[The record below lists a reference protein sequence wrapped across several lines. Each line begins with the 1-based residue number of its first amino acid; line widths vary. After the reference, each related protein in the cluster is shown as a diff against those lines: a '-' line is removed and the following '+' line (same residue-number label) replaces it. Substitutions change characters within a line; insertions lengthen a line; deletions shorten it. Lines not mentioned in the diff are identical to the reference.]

1 MVYLM
6 CLIVYI
12 SNRRLLLSM
21 ADSGSRLM
29 FAYKDILEL
38 AGLSSRLYTLF
49 STLHAIEPLPEPKI
63 NEQKIILRDVD
74 VDVPGESL
82 RLIDRLNFELPG
94 STVFNGTGN
103 GHAGHA
109 ENLANGHGHANG
121 DADIVPAWTMNP
133 GEHLMITGP
142 NGVGK
147 TSIARIIAGLWGV
160 KHGTGELERP
170 SQGTREL
177 MIIPQR
183 AYMVVGTLL
192 DQLSL
197 HFF

>member
-1 MVYLM
+1 
-6 CLIVYI
+6 
-12 SNRRLLLSM
+12 
-21 ADSGSRLM
+21 M

-49 STLHAIEPLPEPKI
+49 SRLHAIEPLPQPKTDE
-63 NEQKIILRDVD
+63 NKITLHDVD

-82 RLIDRLNFELPG
+82 RLIERLNFELP
-94 STVFNGTGN
+94 SLTVSSN
-103 GHAGHA
+103 GHVEAF
-109 ENLANGHGHANG
+109 ANGEG
-121 DADIVPAWTMNP
+121 DPDLESTPSWRMKP

-160 KHGTGELERP
+160 ERGHGAVERP
-170 SQGTREL
+170 SQGTQQV
-177 MIIPQR
+177 MVVPQR

-192 DQLSL
+192 DQ
-197 HFF
+197 